1 MSTMAEKVAAL
12 LRLAG
17 NNPNVHEAQAA
28 LEKARALMMEHHLE
42 ERDLP
47 GFSESRAT
55 AAEIDID
62 SRIGNY
68 PSWMGTL
75 ALTIAQAFR
84 CDVYYATEADPSGRK
99 RTHIRVI
106 GMPEDVSV
114 VAALFPWIR
123 GAAINLGVRYVQ
135 ANGGKAEDYYCGFAV
150 GIQQAFD
157 EQSAAH
163 QEWGLVLVQDPSVQA
178 LAQQRGVHY
187 THQSKPRGQGY
198 AVGHR
203 DGYDVGRKRTVPV

>member
-17 NNPNVHEAQAA
+17 NNPNVNEAQAA

-47 GFSESRAT
+47 GFQQHREAV
-55 AAEIDID
+55 EIDID
-62 SRIGNY
+62 TRIGEF
-68 PSWMGTL
+68 PAWMGTL

-84 CDVYYATEADPSGRK
+84 CDVYYASNVDDHMRR

-106 GMPEDVSV
+106 GLPEDVAV
-114 VAALFPWIR
+114 VAELFPWIR

-135 ANGGKAEDYYCGFAV
+135 ANGGQAEDYYIGFAV
-150 GIQQAFD
+150 GIKRAFD
-157 EQSAAH
+157 EQAAAH
-163 QEWGLVLVQDPSVQA
+163 QEWGLVLVKDPSVEE
-178 LAQQRGVHY
+178 LARYRGVTYSSDKKQRGF
-187 THQSKPRGQGY
+187 GY
-198 AVGHR
+198 VVGEQ
-203 DGYDVGRKRTVPV
+203 DGYDVGRKRTVAP